1 MRFRRSFSAVCYH
14 FGPDAVR
21 PKRAETTLQ
30 IYTFFYIQ
38 EVVEI
43 YFINNMTIFAQNKS
57 PNLCPSTSMNN
68 TSSRSRIQR
77 RAATTSTK
85 WLWKLG
91 EK

>member
-1 MRFRRSFSAVCYH
+1 MRFRKSFSAVCYH

-68 TSSRSRIQR
+68 TSPRKPN
-77 RAATTSTK
+77 STAYRNHVDEMAVEA
-85 WLWKLG
+85 G
-91 EK
+91 